1 MVEQLICNQ
10 QVGGSSPSTSSN
22 HNKIGYLHYGGVPE
36 WPKGTDCKSAAYSFG
51 GSNPPSPTIQ
61 KKSEPD
67 SDWIWV
73 RILRLYAGYF
83 LLTSNCLSPGGAV
96 WFFPAFLFIRVLAF
110 PVFTRYDVGNQI
122 TRRKTIMEYIK
133 SSLSAGCFYG
143 ICTWNQ
149 MFEI

>member
-1 MVEQLICNQ
+1 MSYILEAKAKLHNLRYKFRCLKNAPHLRNGVQPK
-10 QVGGSSPSTSSN
+10 PSVSLL
-22 HNKIGYLHYGGVPE
+22 GFF
-36 WPKGTDCKSAAYSFG
+36 A
-51 GSNPPSPTIQ
+51 IQ